1 MKVLVVCPRFAPA
14 NAADCHRARLLIP
27 YLQENGCS
35 AEVLAVEAA
44 DTGCP
49 IDPWLSSGLPS
60 QVPIHRVHAG
70 RTHVW
75 GFNGLAQRTLLR
87 IMRMGD
93 RILQSGKFDLI
104 WFSTTEFLL
113 HLAGPYWK
121 YRWRV
126 PFCIDLQDPWVTDY
140 YQRHP
145 QVRPPGGRLK
155 FGVMRRLQ
163 ALAERTVMQWASGVL
178 AVSSAYIDDIQAR
191 YPELKQCPALTLPFP
206 AEPAEFDRLPAAGNG
221 AGAVPRSVLTLR
233 YVGVVGPYMLTAVN
247 AFFEAWRAA
256 IDEGL
261 IHRDDLV
268 LQAFGTSY
276 APAGIEQRKLLP
288 VAERYGLCE
297 SVVEQ
302 TSRLSYREAL
312 QVLASADG
320 LLVFGSD
327 EPAYT
332 PSKINSCLLAGRPT
346 VVIVHEASPVV
357 AFIKEVGGA
366 EVVLFSAQGVTP
378 TAIIRLRD
386 LIVGIVKGHAFP
398 PLATEAMHA
407 HTARAHARL
416 LVTWFRSV
424 MLAGSTP

>member
-27 YLQENGCS
+27 YLQENGCI

-49 IDPWLSSGLPS
+49 IDPWLTAGLPS
-60 QVPIHRVHAG
+60 ELPIHWVHAW
-70 RTHVW
+70 RMRVW
-75 GFNGLAQRTLLR
+75 GLNGLAQRTLLR

-93 RILQSGKFDLI
+93 RVLRSGKFDLI

-113 HLAGPYWK
+113 HLAGPYWQH
-121 YRWRV
+121 RWRV

-155 FGVMRRLQ
+155 YGVMRRLQ
-163 ALAERTVMQWASGVL
+163 ALAERAVMQRASGVL
-178 AVSSAYIDDIQAR
+178 AVSSAYIDDVQTR
-191 YPELKQCPALTLPFP
+191 YPRLKQCPALTLPFP
-206 AEPAEFDRLPAAGNG
+206 AEPAEFDRLPAAGHE
-221 AGAVPRSVLTLR
+221 AVAVPRRVVTLR

-261 IHRDDLV
+261 VQRGDLM

-276 APAGIEQRKLLP
+276 AAEGIEQPKLLP
-288 VAERYGLCE
+288 VAARYGLSE

-302 TSRLSYREAL
+302 TSRLRYREAL

-320 LLVFGSD
+320 LVVFGSD

-332 PSKINSCLLAGRPT
+332 PSKINTCLLAGRPT
-346 VVIVHEASPVV
+346 VVIAHEASPVV
-357 AFIKEVGGA
+357 AFIEEVGGA
-366 EVVLFSAQGVTP
+366 EVVSFSAQGGTP
-378 TAIIRLRD
+378 TSINRLRD
-386 LIVGIVKGHAFP
+386 LIVGIVRGQAFP
-398 PLATEAMHA
+398 PLAAEAMHA

-424 MLAGSTP
+424 MLAGSAP